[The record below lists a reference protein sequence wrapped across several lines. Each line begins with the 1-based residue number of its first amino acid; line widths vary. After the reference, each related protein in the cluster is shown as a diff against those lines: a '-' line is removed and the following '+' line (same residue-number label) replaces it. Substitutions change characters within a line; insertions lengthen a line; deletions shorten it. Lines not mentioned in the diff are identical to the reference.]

1 VAGMIRSFDYAPRV
15 VAMTGG
21 ADVGG
26 EAEQR
31 AYRASEWA
39 ARNRAAFLDAYTDKR
54 GEVVDG
60 ANEALLDAY
69 LADKVVYEA
78 VYEARNRPGWLSI
91 PLAALEETS

>member
-1 VAGMIRSFDYAPRV
+1 MA
-15 VAMTGG
+15 
-21 ADVGG
+21 ADAGG

-31 AYRASEWA
+31 SYRASEWA
-39 ARNRAAFLDAYTDKR
+39 ARNRAAFLAAYTEKR
-54 GEVVDG
+54 GEELDG
-60 ANEALLDAY
+60 ANGVLLDAY